1 MKLFEFCLQELISR
15 LNHHNVSMRQDAL
28 TGLKE
33 LISSH
38 GPEIVQTNLST
49 LLQAT
54 MSLTIDREHDVRKE
68 TLKLLSVIF
77 ENVSF
82 VIY

>member
-1 MKLFEFCLQELISR
+1 
-15 LNHHNVSMRQDAL
+15 MRQDAL

-33 LISSH
+33 LISSY
-38 GPEIVQTNLST
+38 GSEIVQTNLST

-54 MSLTIDREHDVRKE
+54 MTLTIDREHDVRKE

-77 ENVSF
+77 ENVSYVLYLF
-82 VIY
+82 I

>member
-1 MKLFEFCLQELISR
+1 
-15 LNHHNVSMRQDAL
+15 MRQDAL

-38 GPEIVQTNLST
+38 GPGIVQNNLST

-82 VIY
+82 IIYLFI